1 MRDWA
6 ALRACLAPWGALKSQ
21 PASDWQGPGPLPPA
35 LADFYREVG
44 PWGETFHAS
53 VGAVGLTIAAGG
65 NPVEVPPLHKLW
77 ARQAGFAWSRS
88 PAEPLPGWPAQW
100 LVIALEG
107 SNPFVLDRDSGAVL
121 FHFSG
126 CGHWREPRV
135 FAPDLA
141 MALGGI
147 ATVANAL
154 GALGDEALDDDYTLK
169 DSSRDF
175 AARALAEFTG
185 DSGQAQAMLAAWQWY
200 L

>member
-1 MRDWA
+1 MRDWP
-6 ALRACLAPWGALKSQ
+6 ALRERLAPWGALKSQ
-21 PASDWQGPGPLPPA
+21 PASDWQGPDPLPQA
-35 LADFYREVG
+35 VADFYREVG
-44 PWGETFHAS
+44 PWGETYHAS
-53 VGAVGLTIAAGG
+53 VGPVGLTIATGG

-77 ARQAGFAWSRS
+77 ARQDGFAWSRS
-88 PAEPLPGWPAQW
+88 PAQPLPQWPAQW

-126 CGHWREPRV
+126 CGHWREPRT

-154 GALGDEALDDDYTLK
+154 SELGDAALDEDFNLK
-169 DSSRDF
+169 DSSRAF
-175 AARALAEFTG
+175 VQHALAEFVG
-185 DSGQAQAMLAAWQWY
+185 DSGQAQAMLTAWQWY

>member
-1 MRDWA
+1 MSDWA
-6 ALRACLAPWGALKSQ
+6 ALRTCLAPWGALKSQ
-21 PASDWQGPGPLPPA
+21 AASDWRGPDPLPPV

-44 PWGETFHAS
+44 PWGETFHAA
-53 VGAVGLTIAAGG
+53 VGPVGLTIATGG

-77 ARQAGFAWSRS
+77 ARQGGFAWSRS
-88 PAEPLPGWPAQW
+88 PAEPLPDWPAQW

-126 CGHWREPRV
+126 CGHWREPRA

-141 MALGGI
+141 TALGGI

-154 GALGDEALDDDYTLK
+154 DALGDAALDDDFNLK
-169 DSSRDF
+169 DSSRDSVL
-175 AARALAEFTG
+175 RALAEFTG
-185 DSGQAQAMLAAWQWY
+185 DGAQARAMLMAWQWY